1 MSTTYTAN
9 IVVGLHAEDLED
21 WAQENDE
28 LLDDL
33 FDYFPHADVYGL
45 LYTSTEDSTE
55 LVEGD
60 GGLLDRLI
68 EEFKRYTGKSP
79 KVMLVVDSY

>member
-9 IVVGLHAEDLED
+9 IVVGLHTEDLED

-33 FDYFPHADVYGL
+33 FDYFHYSDVYGFSFL
-45 LYTSTEDSTE
+45 STENFATLKNGKEGE
-55 LVEGD
+55 LKT
-60 GGLLDRLI
+60 LI
-68 EEFKRYTGKSP
+68 DKFMEIVGIAP

>member
-9 IVVGLHAEDLED
+9 IVVGLHAENLED

-33 FDYFPHADVYGL
+33 FDYFPHADVYGF

-60 GGLLDRLI
+60 NGKLDRLI
-68 EEFKRYTGKSP
+68 EEFKGYTGIFP
-79 KVMLVVDSY
+79 KVMLIVDSY